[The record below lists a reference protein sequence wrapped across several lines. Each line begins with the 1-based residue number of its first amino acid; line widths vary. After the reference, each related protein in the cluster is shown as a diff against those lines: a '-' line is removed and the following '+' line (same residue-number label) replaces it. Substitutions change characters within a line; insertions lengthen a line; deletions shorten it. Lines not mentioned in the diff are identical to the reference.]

1 MPAVLPTGRASE
13 AVEMMNRARRSIL
26 RGATSGLRQLTS
38 GLTVGLLAVG
48 LVSACVNVT
57 VVAPASTPT
66 PSPPQIGCD
75 SLSNGA
81 FIYRVVQTSMEP
93 TVEPG
98 DEVLTVPGATYARGN
113 IVVFTPPPAWL
124 AGTAAPPFIKR
135 VIGLPG
141 DTVEVRDGGVWVNG
155 TKLDEPYLFENQP
168 TTAQSEPATWTVGAG
183 QLFVLGDHRAGS
195 ADSRSFGTIAAS
207 TVLGV
212 AVRRCSPSET
222 PLQ

>member
-1 MPAVLPTGRASE
+1 MSGARRPILPGALTGRQRLA
-13 AVEMMNRARRSIL
+13 N
-26 RGATSGLRQLTS
+26 GF
-38 GLTVGLLAVG
+38 VGLLAIG
-48 LVSACVNVT
+48 LISGCVNVT

-66 PSPPQIGCD
+66 FSSLPSGCA
-75 SLSNGA
+75 SPGRGFL
-81 FIYRVVQTSMEP
+81 YRVQQTSMEP
-93 TVEPG
+93 TLEPD
-98 DEVLTVPGATYARGN
+98 DEVLVDPVTAEAQGD
-113 IVVFTPPPAWL
+113 IVVFNPPPAWL
-124 AGTAAPPFIKR
+124 AGTSATPFIKR

-141 DTVEVRDGGVWVNG
+141 ETVEVKDGAVWVNG
-155 TKLDEPYLFENQP
+155 LKFDEPYVFENQP

-212 AVRRCSPSET
+212 AVRRCSPSEV

>member
-1 MPAVLPTGRASE
+1 MNGRVQLAKGL
-13 AVEMMNRARRSIL
+13 MM
-26 RGATSGLRQLTS
+26 
-38 GLTVGLLAVG
+38 GLLALALTG
-48 LVSACVNVT
+48 ACVNVT
-57 VVAPASTPT
+57 VVAPASTP
-66 PSPPQIGCD
+66 SASAPPIGCD

-81 FIYRVVQTSMEP
+81 FIYRVVQTSMER

-98 DEVLTVPGATYARGN
+98 GEALIVPVATYARGN

-124 AGTAAPPFIKR
+124 AGTTAPPFIKR

-141 DTVEVRDGGVWVNG
+141 DSVEVRDGGVWVNS
-155 TKLDEPYLFENQP
+155 TKLDEPYVFENQP
-168 TTAQSEPATWTVGAG
+168 TKAQSEPATWTVGAG

-207 TVLGV
+207 AVLGV
-212 AVRRCSPSET
+212 AVRRCSPSEA

>member
-1 MPAVLPTGRASE
+1 MLRGDMHGRAQLAAE
-13 AVEMMNRARRSIL
+13 L
-26 RGATSGLRQLTS
+26 TTGLLV
-38 GLTVGLLAVG
+38 VGLIG
-48 LVSACVNVT
+48 GCVNVT
-57 VVAPASTPT
+57 VVAPANTPT
-66 PSPPQIGCD
+66 ASAPAIGCD
-75 SLSNGA
+75 SLQNGA

-98 DEVLTVPGATYARGN
+98 DEVLTVPVVTYARGN

-124 AGTAAPPFIKR
+124 VDTTAPPFIKR

-141 DTVEVRDGGVWVNG
+141 DTVEVRDGAVFLNG
-155 TKLDEPYLFENQP
+155 TRLDEPYVFANEP

-183 QLFVLGDHRAGS
+183 QLFVLGDHRSGS
-195 ADSRSFGTIAAS
+195 ADSRSFGTIPAS

-212 AVRRCSPSET
+212 AIRRCSPSEA